1 MVLDKIDTFKTEVVT
16 LFDSIY
22 TRLSGDEN
30 KERDEL
36 LNELSIGLLKK
47 AMNDHKLSQ
56 NYAKLVRHLNSKDY
70 KKKYKQFHIAV
81 LRHFLDL
88 ASNNFNSFFNYESLI
103 NQMTYEEVEK
113 KID

>member
-1 MVLDKIDTFKTEVVT
+1 MLSITNKRAKDEVANTTYNTIIANWKKKEKEEVRTFNELLNKVVLDKIDTFKTEVVT

-22 TRLSGDEN
+22 TRLPGDEN

-56 NYAKLVRHLNSKDY
+56 N
-70 KKKYKQFHIAV
+70 
-81 LRHFLDL
+81 
-88 ASNNFNSFFNYESLI
+88 
-103 NQMTYEEVEK
+103 
-113 KID
+113 